1 MSTEKKVTVSS
12 TEDLR
17 NALAAGYEASQIEVK
32 MPDNSAALAEAR
44 AAGIEEGRKTAAP
57 ELVAAERARISAVQ
71 KLSRA
76 GFEAIVE
83 KGVAD
88 GQSPA
93 DVALAIMTAAV
104 DRGITLDAIRKDA
117 PPAAPHAKAPTDEK
131 PDVGASWDK
140 AFSKT
145 STPQRN

>member
-32 MPDNSAALAEAR
+32 TSDNSAALAEAR
-44 AAGIEEGRKTAAP
+44 AAGVEEGRKVAAP

-71 KLSRA
+71 KLSRP
-76 GFEAIVE
+76 GFEAIVS
-83 KGVAD
+83 KGVED
-88 GQSPA
+88 GTSPA
-93 DVALAIMTAAV
+93 DIALAIMTAAA

-117 PPAAPHAKAPTDEK
+117 PPAAPHAAPADTDPKAAK
-131 PDVGASWDK
+131 SWDDINAK
-140 AFSKT
+140 VIAQ
-145 STPQRN
+145 QRM